1 MQTGFGALEQ
11 TLKESAARGDFTPGL
26 DYFKIA
32 DGESIF
38 VRFITDDIITGDFA
52 VNVRCANGK
61 YQDFLVPDPSQNL
74 VNRYVQPGGWDGKI
88 VKRTIGVGVARRQ
101 KMVQPTPGSD
111 SRPTFELEDDT
122 YQRPDG
128 LWARKFIVFK
138 QGHNNFWDQMV
149 GFFGMYQTIMDRD
162 YRITRRGEKL
172 ETKYTIVPVDPTPND
187 PLRDPKVVTEY
198 YGYGRPWDNNADDR
212 YMYCPQTAKEFADDY
227 ASERRI
233 KFWLVGEQQQQQTQA
248 TGGPPQ
254 IPIPGQPVPSTPAA
268 TAPAAPVANAAPPT
282 PGWGNGATEAQ
293 DGAGEFHPATT
304 HNPEPAPSA
313 PPAIPMPGAP
323 APAAPAPETQVA
335 PAEDQSFE
343 SLRARMQGHAKQ
355 AAAEQQQTT

>member
-11 TLKESAARGDFTPGL
+11 TLKEAASRGDFTPGL

-38 VRFITDDIITGDFA
+38 VRFLTDDIITSDFA

-61 YQDFLVPDPSQNL
+61 YQDFLVPDPQQNL
-74 VNRYVQPGGWDGKI
+74 VNRYVQPGGWDGKC

-111 SRPTFELEDDT
+111 TRPTFELEDDT

-149 GFFGMYQTIMDRD
+149 GFFGMYRTIMDRD

-172 ETKYTIVPVDPTPND
+172 ETKYTIVPVDPTPSD
-187 PLRDPKVVTEY
+187 PLRDPKVVIEY
-198 YGYGRPWDNNADDR
+198 YGYGRPWDGNANDR

-227 ASERRI
+227 GSERRI

-248 TGGPPQ
+248 SSGPPQ
-254 IPIPGQPVPSTPAA
+254 IPMPGQPIP
-268 TAPAAPVANAAPPT
+268 APALSSPG
-282 PGWGNGATEAQ
+282 GWGNGATTEAQ
-293 DGAGEFHPATT
+293 DGIGEFDRATT

-313 PPAIPMPGAP
+313 PPAIPLPGVPTP
-323 APAAPAPETQVA
+323 AAAPAPETQVA

-355 AAAEQQQTT
+355 HATEQQQTT